1 MTVRV
6 LTVTGSS
13 EDTYTVMLF
22 DSHRNLR
29 QAGNCPRSTTLEAA
43 ATSTNFLAAAV
54 KTPFPLLMDYSWLLL
69 RCMDAYQWLSHR
81 SPLISCHS
89 TASAQHIAHRSS
101 AQPALNWSSQC
112 LVSHQCQPPPPPN
125 QMRHPARMALLMKAS
140 TSRYPS
146 TRPPIYIITNYTNLI
161 REVGYN

>member
-1 MTVRV
+1 MCSLACPVSTLGENKCPMTS
-6 LTVTGSS
+6 LGACSI
-13 EDTYTVMLF
+13 
-22 DSHRNLR
+22 N
-29 QAGNCPRSTTLEAA
+29 PAA
-43 ATSTNFLAAAV
+43 ATSSNFLAAAV
-54 KTPFPLLMDYSWLLL
+54 KMPFPLLMDYSWLLL

-89 TASAQHIAHRSS
+89 SATAQHIADRSS

-140 TSRYPS
+140 TSRHPS